1 MEIIYRAFDG
11 TEFRTKDSCA
21 QYERNNAGLK
31 GVHMWNVCGK
41 SVDESHNAYFLH
53 LDDEEESA
61 KAFIAMSESDDGY
74 YDGIEDGDTGWYYW
88 DDYNE
93 RYVFMEGDIIRAFA
107 RAVNEYENTK

>member
-11 TEFRTKDSCA
+11 TEFRTKDACA
-21 QYERNNAGLK
+21 LYERNNVELK
-31 GVHMWNVCGK
+31 GVRMWNVCGE
-41 SVDESHNAYFLH
+41 STDASHNAYFLH
-53 LDDEEESA
+53 LDDEMESA

-74 YDGIEDGDTGWYYW
+74 HDGIEDGDTGWYYW

-107 RAVNEYENTK
+107 RAVNEYENTN